1 MTTVPEK
8 IIKVRDMKTT
18 ALLVLGVMLTGSL
31 GTAAA
36 AGDMAAGK
44 EKSALCVSCHGA
56 DGNST
61 DPQFPRLAG
70 QHANYLE
77 RALMDYRSG
86 ARKNPIMAGFAGELS
101 DVDIANLAAY
111 FASQTGVVTPIQSR
125 KIQ

>member
-1 MTTVPEK
+1 
-8 IIKVRDMKTT
+8 MKTT

-31 GTAAA
+31 GIANA
-36 AGDMAAGK
+36 AGDMTAGK

-86 ARKNPIMAGFAGELS
+86 ARKNPIMAGFAGGLT
-101 DVDIANLAAY
+101 DDDIANLAAY
-111 FASQTGVVTPIQSR
+111 YSSQTGVVTTIQPHT
-125 KIQ
+125 IQ

>member
-1 MTTVPEK
+1 MKISTVL
-8 IIKVRDMKTT
+8 VLSLLLTTT
-18 ALLVLGVMLTGSL
+18 A

-36 AGDMAAGK
+36 AGDSTAGK
-44 EKSALCVSCHGA
+44 EKSALCASCHGT

-86 ARKNPIMAGFAGELS
+86 ARKNPIMAGFAGGLS
-101 DVDIANLAAY
+101 DTDIANLAAY
-111 FASQTGVVTPIQSR
+111 FSSQTGVVTPVQSR
-125 KIQ
+125 QIQK